1 VYRNGA
7 LLGSA
12 DYTATNGTTV
22 VLANAASSGDLI
34 ETISFYVS
42 SVLNAIPAVNNAVTT
57 AYINDGAVTTAKIAD
72 ANVTQAKLAT
82 GVVGNGPSFSAYQ
95 SSSQSINNATETK
108 VNYQTEE
115 WDTASCF
122 DTSNSRFTPTV
133 AGYYQVDARV
143 SFTSGDTRVIINLF
157 KNGSSWKRG
166 NDSGSASVNSGI
178 VSALVYLNGS
188 TDYIDVYAYQA
199 RGSANSVSA
208 LSTETYFQ
216 AAMVRAA

>member
-1 VYRNGA
+1 MSSISIAGDTSGSI
-7 LLGSA
+7 LLQAPAVAGSGTLTLPTG
-12 DYTATNGTTV
+12 TAT
-22 VLANAASSGDLI
+22 LAI
-34 ETISFYVS
+34 
-42 SVLNAIPAVNNAVTT
+42 
-57 AYINDGAVTTAKIAD
+57 
-72 ANVTQAKLAT
+72 Q
-82 GVVGNGPSFSAYQ
+82 GPSFSAYQ

-108 VNYQTEE
+108 INYQTEE

-188 TDYIDVYAYQA
+188 TDYIDVYAYQS
-199 RGSANSVSA
+199 RGSANSVNA

-216 AAMVRAA
+216 AFLARS